1 MCIYVYT
8 HYIIMYIYIH
18 DYMNYMYM
26 DTCIHL
32 HVVCI
37 IMCVYTLFLLI
48 LLYSCISIEH
58 WCHMLSHVVTSGK
71 HSPFTGLCNVTS
83 LVRGLTGLSPK
94 MTATCWT
101 KMTCSPCDAA
111 NLASQ
116 NVSIFESL
124 LMFVKFG
131 SARPHLRIVIE
142 LLSIL
147 SD

>member
-1 MCIYVYT
+1 MYT
-8 HYIIMYIYIH
+8 STCCMHH
-18 DYMNYMYM
+18 HV
-26 DTCIHL
+26 CIHS
-32 HVVCI
+32 I
-37 IMCVYTLFLLI
+37 PINPII
-48 LLYSCISIEH
+48 LLYQH
-58 WCHMLSHVVTSGK
+58 RTLVSHVVTSGK